1 MNNQE
6 ILRDFYG
13 KIIGYIETDNI
24 GNKVIRDKY
33 RKILGRY
40 DKKSNVTRDF
50 YGRIVGRG
58 DQSSILFLKDKLN
71 KK

>member
-1 MNNQE
+1 MNQE

-24 GNKVIRDKY
+24 GNKTIRDKY
-33 RKILGRY
+33 RKILGYY
-40 DKKSNVTRDF
+40 DKRANVTRDF
-50 YGRIVGRG
+50 YRRIVGKG

-71 KK
+71 KH

>member
-13 KIIGYIETDNI
+13 KIIGYIETDNT

-40 DKKSNVTRDF
+40 DKKNNVTRDF

-71 KK
+71 KR

>member
-13 KIIGYIETDNI
+13 KIIGYIDTDTF
-24 GNKVIRDKY
+24 GNKTIRDKY
-33 RKILGRY
+33 RKIIGYY

-50 YGRIVGRG
+50 YRRIVGRG
-58 DQSSILFLKDKLN
+58 DQSALLFLQDKLN

>member
-13 KIIGYIETDNI
+13 KIIGYIETDSI

-33 RKILGRY
+33 RKIIGYY
-40 DKKSNVTRDF
+40 DKKSNLTRDF
-50 YGRIVGRG
+50 YRRIVGRG
-58 DQSSILFLKDKLN
+58 DQSALLFLQDKLN